1 MADTGIETEL
11 LRLEDERCR
20 AVLAGDSAVLERL
33 MSNDIVYTHSSG
45 RLDTKAS
52 FIESIRSG
60 TVKYKRIQ
68 RRSLATLMRGGF
80 ACLTGVVEIDVET
93 GGRLLNLNLRFSNV
107 WERTG
112 SSWQQVLW
120 QSTPVPR

>member
-1 MADTGIETEL
+1 MADQDIETEL

-20 AVLAGDSAVLERL
+20 AVLAKDIATLERL
-33 MSNDIVYTHSSG
+33 MANDIVYTHSSG

-60 TVKYKRIQ
+60 TTQYRRIQ
-68 RRSLATLMRGGF
+68 RRSLATLVRNGF
-80 ACLTGVVEIDVET
+80 ACLTGAIEIDVET
-93 GGRLLNLNLRFSNV
+93 GGRVLNLNLRFSNV

-112 SSWQQVLW
+112 SGWQQILW
-120 QSTPVPR
+120 QSTPIPR